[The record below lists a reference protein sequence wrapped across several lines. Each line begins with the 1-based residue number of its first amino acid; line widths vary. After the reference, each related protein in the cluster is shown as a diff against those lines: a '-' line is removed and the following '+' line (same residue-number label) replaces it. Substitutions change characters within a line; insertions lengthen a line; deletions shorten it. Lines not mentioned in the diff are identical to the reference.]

1 LIRGNWRINQL
12 IPVDNAAGL
21 GATVKKGSQHA
32 ATFGACNKVKKL
44 VAPREGP
51 DNAAGLGA
59 TVKKRLQHA
68 ATFGGM
74 QQGGKK
80 LVAPR

>member
-1 LIRGNWRINQL
+1 MIIIMV

-32 ATFGACNKVKKL
+32 ATFGAYNKVKKL

-59 TVKKRLQHA
+59 TVKKVTARCNVWRHA
-68 ATFGGM
+68 TRW
-74 QQGGKK
+74 KK
-80 LVAPR
+80 NLLRHVESRA

>member
-1 LIRGNWRINQL
+1 MIIIMV

-59 TVKKRLQHA
+59 TVKKGYSTLQRLA
-68 ATFGGM
+68 ACNKA
-74 QQGGKK
+74 KK

>member
-1 LIRGNWRINQL
+1 MIIIMV

-21 GATVKKGSQHA
+21 GATVKKGYSTLKRLA
-32 ATFGACNKVKKL
+32 ACSKVKKL

-68 ATFGGM
+68 VTFGGM